1 MEWCLDANVVVKV
14 VIEEK
19 LSEVARALVSN
30 AFASRIDLIA
40 PHFFDAEVF
49 GAIRKKVYGGE
60 ITHEIAE
67 IAFGKLHILP
77 VQLVRTSRLLD
88 RAWEIARQCNLRWL
102 YDAFYVAL
110 AEKRSCVL
118 WTADME
124 LYNAV
129 KDRFAFVKSIE
140 DYASP

>member
-19 LSEVARALVSN
+19 LSEEARALVSN
-30 AFASRIDLIA
+30 AFANKIDLIA

-49 GAIRKKVYGGE
+49 GALRKKVYSGD
-60 ITHEIAE
+60 ITDEIAE

-77 VQLVRTSRLLD
+77 VQLIPTSRLLD

-110 AEKRSCVL
+110 AESRMCIL
-118 WTADME
+118 WTADEE
-124 LYNAV
+124 LYEAV
-129 KDRFAFVKSIE
+129 KGSYFFVKSLE
-140 DYASP
+140 DYHI